1 MNNVER
7 ELVELKEEGPQ
18 LHVVAASNRAG
29 KRISLSAPLLLPASI
44 HARRPRPEL
53 AILGWNHRAL
63 RLAGRK

>member
-18 LHVVAASNRAG
+18 LHVVAASNGAG
-29 KRISLSAPLLLPASI
+29 KRISLSAPLVLPSRI
-44 HARRPRPEL
+44 RDTRPRPEL

-63 RLAGRK
+63 RLAGRT